1 MTPAARRPLGRGNQ
15 HTSNAW
21 RALSSRVAWGAL
33 GPRGALFPPSLESFV
48 GPVAR
53 VRKLRALE
61 QSPSSVHT
69 GTLCAMKRACRLQL
83 SLLAVLSSQVAA
95 QEAPARDPAAQM
107 EALRV
112 KHGVPALGGALVT
125 LDGVAGVWVAGNR
138 SVDCEEKVTPDDLWH
153 LGSCTKAMTAT
164 LIALLVTRGDLSWE
178 APLGELLPDFAT
190 EMDVDFM
197 DLTLVDLMSHRAGLP
212 ANFTDDLDASLEKL
226 SLIEQRSAL
235 TRSVLKG
242 PPVHPPRGAILYSN
256 AGFVIAGHLAEVAT
270 KKPWETLMQELLFT
284 PLGMTSAGFGP
295 PGVRDACDQPR
306 GHTADGRALEPGPE
320 ADNQPSI
327 GPAGTVHATLADWA
341 KFLQLH
347 LRGMGGDVKVG
358 ELTLTRETFTRLHT
372 ACPGP
377 GPQYGYGW
385 VFEKRPWAGGDGTT
399 LTHSG
404 SNGMWCCET
413 WLSPTHG
420 FATLAVTNLF
430 TEPAQ
435 HACFEVTRSMVAQA
449 EARRAR

>member
-1 MTPAARRPLGRGNQ
+1 MKR
-15 HTSNAW
+15 
-21 RALSSRVAWGAL
+21 SRV
-33 GPRGALFPPSLESFV
+33 
-48 GPVAR
+48 
-53 VRKLRALE
+53 
-61 QSPSSVHT
+61 
-69 GTLCAMKRACRLQL
+69 LQL
-83 SLLAVLSSQVAA
+83 FVLAVLSSRVTA
-95 QEAPARDPAAQM
+95 QEASASDPVARM

-125 LDGVAGVWVAGNR
+125 PDGLAGVWVTGSR
-138 SVDCEEKVTPDDLWH
+138 SVDCAETVSPDDLWH

-178 APLGELLPDFAT
+178 APLGELLPDLAT
-190 EMDVDFM
+190 EVDVDFM
-197 DLTLVDLMSHRAGLP
+197 DLTLVELMSHRAGLP
-212 ANFTDDLDASLEKL
+212 ANFADDSFDSIAKL
-226 SLIEQRSAL
+226 GVVEQRAAL
-235 TRSVLKG
+235 TRSLLKG

-256 AGFVIAGHLAEVAT
+256 AGFVVAGHLAEVAT
-270 KKPWETLMQELLFT
+270 GKSWETLMQELLFT

-306 GHTADGRALEPGPE
+306 GHTPDGRALEPGPE
-320 ADNQPSI
+320 ADNLPYI

-347 LRGMGGDVKVG
+347 LRGMRSDVKVG
-358 ELTLTRETFTRLHT
+358 ELTLSRETFTRLHT

-404 SNGMWCCET
+404 SNGTWCCET
-413 WLSPTHG
+413 WLSPGHG

-435 HACFEVTRSMVAQA
+435 NACFEVTQAMIAEA
-449 EARRAR
+449 EARRSR

>member
-1 MTPAARRPLGRGNQ
+1 
-15 HTSNAW
+15 
-21 RALSSRVAWGAL
+21 
-33 GPRGALFPPSLESFV
+33 
-48 GPVAR
+48 
-53 VRKLRALE
+53 
-61 QSPSSVHT
+61 
-69 GTLCAMKRACRLQL
+69 MKRFRAECL
-83 SLLAVLSSQVAA
+83 LLAAWFSLATA
-95 QEAPARDPAAQM
+95 QEAPASDPAAHL

-125 LDGVAGVWVAGNR
+125 VDGLAGVWVAGTR

-164 LIALLVTRGDLSWE
+164 LIALLVTRGDLSWD
-178 APLGELLPDFAT
+178 APLGELLPDCTA

-212 ANFTDDLDASLEKL
+212 ANFADDSSDALAKRSVV
-226 SLIEQRSAL
+226 EQRAAL
-235 TRSVLKG
+235 TRSVLKNA
-242 PPVHPPRGAILYSN
+242 PVHAPRGAILYSN
-256 AGFVIAGHLAEVAT
+256 AGFVIAGHVAEVAT

-295 PGVRDACDQPR
+295 PGARDACDQPR
-306 GHTADGRALEPGPE
+306 GHTKEGRPLEPGPE
-320 ADNQPSI
+320 ADNPPSI

-347 LRGMGGDVKVG
+347 LRGMRGDVKVG
-358 ELTLTRETFTRLHT
+358 ELTLTRETFARLHS

-385 VFEKRPWAGGDGTT
+385 VFETRPWAGGDSTT

-413 WLSPTHG
+413 WLSPAHG

-435 HACFEVTRSMVAQA
+435 HACFEVTQCMVGEA
-449 EARRAR
+449 EARRTR